1 LSGPFKPGDPDEEN
15 TVKNVTKF
23 LLLSGCLFAGAGMT
37 SLIGCSNT
45 PINVA
50 NRPAPLRDPPG
61 ESADEN
67 SSGSYE
73 DGLTGGQ
80 VFDMYCNQCHNPRP
94 IAERPFANFKNVA
107 AHMRV
112 RANLTGKEYA
122 KLMEFFRR
130 FHDIPEPNPPDEASP
145 KRFIFNQPIA
155 ELQKDAPATKPMPPV
170 PTAVPEQ

>member
-1 LSGPFKPGDPDEEN
+1 M
-15 TVKNVTKF
+15 TRTKF
-23 LLLSGCLFAGAGMT
+23 LLLCGGLMIAAGGA
-37 SLIGCSNT
+37 SLVGCSNT
-45 PINVA
+45 PIGVA
-50 NRPAPLRDPPG
+50 NHPAPLREPHP
-61 ESADEN
+61 EVADEN

-80 VFDMYCNQCHNPRP
+80 VFTIYCQQCHNPRP

-130 FHDIPEPNPPDEASP
+130 FHDVPDPNPPDEPPP
-145 KRFIFNQPIA
+145 KRFIFKQPIP
-155 ELQKDAPATKPMPPV
+155 ELQDGAGAPKPMPPV
-170 PTAVPEQ
+170 PTAVPEK

>member
-1 LSGPFKPGDPDEEN
+1 MS
-15 TVKNVTKF
+15 VTKSMLWWGS
-23 LLLSGCLFAGAGMT
+23 LLAATAMALLA
-37 SLIGCSNT
+37 GCSNT

-50 NRPAPLRDPPG
+50 NRPAPLRERPPDVTG
-61 ESADEN
+61 EE

-80 VFDMYCNQCHNPRP
+80 VFAMYCNQCHNPRP

-112 RANLTGKEYA
+112 RADLTGKEYA

-130 FHDIPEPNPPDEASP
+130 FHDVPDPNPPDEPPP
-145 KRFIFNQPIA
+145 KRFIFNQPIPD
-155 ELQKDAPATKPMPPV
+155 LQKDAANPKAMPPV
-170 PTAVPEQ
+170 PTAVPEK

>member
-1 LSGPFKPGDPDEEN
+1 M
-15 TVKNVTKF
+15 TKTKS
-23 LLLSGCLFAGAGMT
+23 LLLCGGLLIAAGTA
-37 SLIGCSNT
+37 SLVGCSNT
-45 PINVA
+45 AISVA
-50 NRPAPLRDPPG
+50 KRPAPLREPAP
-61 ESADEN
+61 EVADEN

-112 RANLTGKEYA
+112 RADLTGKEYA

-130 FHDIPEPNPPDEASP
+130 FHDVPDPNPPDEPPP
-145 KRFIFNQPIA
+145 KRFIFNQPIP
-155 ELQKDAPATKPMPPV
+155 ELQKDASAPKAMPPV

>member
-1 LSGPFKPGDPDEEN
+1 MNLTASR
-15 TVKNVTKF
+15 
-23 LLLSGCLFAGAGMT
+23 LLWGCLIIGAGLA

-45 PINVA
+45 PIGVA
-50 NRPAPLRDPPG
+50 NRPAPLRGPP
-61 ESADEN
+61 ADSNEEG
-67 SSGSYE
+67 SSMSYE

-80 VFDMYCNQCHNPRP
+80 VFAMYCQQCHNPRP

-112 RANLTGKEYA
+112 RADLTGKEYA

-130 FHDIPEPNPPDEASP
+130 FHDIPDPNPPDEPPP
-145 KRFIFNQPIA
+145 KRFIFNQPVP
-155 ELQKDAPATKPMPPV
+155 ELQKDTAMPKTTPPV